1 MHPTWNILQAMLHCR
16 YKAWQLAKSD
26 VQENVN
32 FVIEGATLNIPVATL
47 SSNDKLVL
55 MALHQGHR
63 GSQQTSSSIN
73 VTYSDQ
79 RTSAIK
85 LRTNSKKA
93 QALWTKA
100 VDTINE
106 IAAPAFDRNAHCP
119 DCKFHD
125 VCYQRLKERDCISLL
140 SGMSPKVILKF
151 QKKGIYSIAQLSH
164 LFRPRRRR
172 RHPQVS
178 TNYLWELKAL
188 AITEQKTFVLY
199 PPDVKSQPISIYM
212 DFEGLPDEGWIYLI
226 GLIVK
231 KEDEQDIQYSF
242 WADSK
247 ENEAAIFTSLFD
259 ILKSYPE
266 ATIYHYG
273 SYETKALKQ
282 VQKRNPQFKSDIAA
296 IEPRLV
302 NLLGF
307 LRTHVYPPI
316 YSNGLK
322 ELGGFLRYKWAIE
335 AVDGQKSI
343 FYRKEWEHT
352 RTEDLKDSLIRYN
365 LDDCYALSVV
375 KRWFEHLATN
385 AVQSDVQQVS
395 EMKRQSIYKLQNNPE
410 LGEDFQFISKAAYF
424 DYQRSKIYLKN
435 KSAISR
441 AATTGQK
448 PKTNKKG
455 VMVWQP
461 KKVNKVIALRPLPAC
476 PRCGS
481 PKVYQYKKKIILK
494 QTDLKFTKTG
504 IRQHVVEYQATRAKC
519 GNCYKQ
525 YNNHN
530 FRRFHYGN
538 NVFAYATNLYLSYNI
553 SNYMISK
560 IMQEQFGIWINP
572 MYLVMRKEKWWKEW
586 QPEVDYIWK
595 TILNSPVIHI
605 DETSI
610 SLEKKSGYVWVFAT
624 THTVFYYYTDTRE
637 GDFLHEWLKDYKG
650 VIVTDFFPSYESLPI
665 KRQKC
670 LIHFIGDLNDDLYK
684 NPFDEEY
691 KSIVVAFN
699 TLLRK
704 IIGTIN
710 RHGLFREHLE
720 KHVKDIDQFFNDFI
734 EPARKSELS
743 KKYAKRFQK
752 HWEQLWTF
760 LHYDGVPWNNNN
772 AEAAVKAFAQYRR
785 GVKGMIGEHGL
796 QEYLKMLSIAQ
807 TCRYRNIKF
816 LSFLRRKAGIW
827 QNIPPEALPGYLPFE
842 QAMLYARK
850 LKFQRREEWLKW
862 GRSDKRPS
870 FMPFIPDRIYKDA
883 GWTNWADWLGV
894 SFLPFEKARAY
905 MRRLGLKN
913 REEYRNWLKSGKRP
927 KTIPHEPENI
937 YKYTGWNGLGDWL
950 GTGNIQNQKKTKLPY
965 EQAKAYVQAIGI
977 KTWNEYIKWSASGER
992 PVTIPAAP
1000 DKTYHEFENWGEFL
1014 GTNRIAHQKKEFW
1027 SYQQAKEF
1035 LTGLHIRSKTQF
1047 VTFCKNGVIPPE
1059 IPRDPMT
1066 YYEKSN
1072 TWINY
1077 SDFLTKAAIS

>member
-1 MHPTWNILQAMLHCR
+1 MEPNWGILHAMLHCR
-16 YKAWQLAKSD
+16 YKAWQLARSD
-26 VQENVN
+26 EQTTASAILDVPIKVPT
-32 FVIEGATLNIPVATL
+32 VSL
-47 SSNDKLVL
+47 SSTDKLVL
-55 MALHQGHR
+55 TALYQGQSQ
-63 GSQQTSSSIN
+63 SQQNRQQAIA
-73 VTYSDQ
+73 VTYSNDQ
-79 RTSAIK
+79 TSTVK
-85 LRTNSKKA
+85 LRLNSKKA
-93 QALWTKA
+93 QTLFTDT
-100 VDTINE
+100 VDNINSVT
-106 IAAPAFDRNAHCP
+106 PPPFYRNAHCP
-119 DCKFHD
+119 ECKFHD
-125 VCYQRLKERDCISLL
+125 SCYQKLKERDCISLL
-140 SGMSPKVILKF
+140 TGMSPKVILKF
-151 QKKGIYSIAQLSH
+151 NKRGIYSIAQLSH

-199 PPDVKSQPISIYM
+199 PPDVKAAPISIYF

-226 GLIVK
+226 GVIITA
-231 KEDEQDIQYSF
+231 ENEQDKSYSF
-242 WADSK
+242 WADAK
-247 ENEAAIFTSLFD
+247 EQEKDIFTSLFEL
-259 ILKSYPE
+259 LKQYPE
-266 ATIYHYG
+266 APIYHYG
-273 SYETKALKQ
+273 SYETKGIKQAQKKWPHLK
-282 VQKRNPQFKSDIAA
+282 NDITD
-296 IEPRLV
+296 IELRMV

-316 YSNGLK
+316 YGNGLK
-322 ELGGFLRYKWAIE
+322 ELASFLCFKWSIE
-335 AVDGQKSI
+335 GLDGLKSI
-343 FYRKEWEHT
+343 EWRKSWERDKAAT
-352 RTEDLKDSLIRYN
+352 LKENLIQYN
-365 LDDCYALSVV
+365 LDDCKALSIV
-375 KRWFEHLATN
+375 KRWFVHLASN
-385 AVQSDVQQVS
+385 GEQEHIQQVS
-395 EMKRQSIYKLQNNPE
+395 EMKRQSMYKLQNNPE

-435 KSAISR
+435 KNTISH

-448 PKTNKKG
+448 PKSNKKG

-461 KKVNKVIALRPLPAC
+461 KMVNEIVSLRPLPAC

-481 PKVYQYKKKIILK
+481 SKVYQYKKKVILR

-530 FRRFHYGN
+530 FRRFHYGS
-538 NVFAYATNLYLSYNI
+538 NVFAYATNLYISYNI

-595 TILNSPVIHI
+595 TILSSPVIHI

-624 THTVFYYYTDTRE
+624 THTVFYHYTDTRE
-637 GDFLHEWLKDYKG
+637 GDFLHEWLKEYKG

-665 KRQKC
+665 QRQKC
-670 LIHFIGDLNDDLYK
+670 LIHFIRDLNDDLFK

-691 KSIVVAFN
+691 KSIVVGFN

-710 RHGLFREHLE
+710 HYGLFKTHLQ
-720 KHVKDIDQFFNDFI
+720 KHVSDTERFFRDYI
-734 EPARKSELS
+734 EPEHKSELS

-796 QEYLKMLSIAQ
+796 REYLKMLSIAQ

-827 QNIPPEALPGYLPFE
+827 QNVPQEALTGYLPFE
-842 QAMLYARK
+842 QATQYARK
-850 LKFQRREEWLKW
+850 LKFQKREEWQEW
-862 GRSDKRPS
+862 GRSDKRPH
-870 FMPFIPDRIYKDA
+870 FIPFIPDRVYKDT
-883 GWTNWADWLGV
+883 GWGNWADWLGV
-894 SFLPFEKARAY
+894 GFLSFEKARAY

-913 REEYRNWLKSGKRP
+913 REEYREWLKSGKRP
-927 KTIPHEPENI
+927 STIPHEPENI

-965 EQAKAYVQAIGI
+965 EQAKAYVQAVGI

-1000 DKTYHEFENWGEFL
+1000 DKAYHEFETWGEFL
-1014 GTNRIAHQKKEFW
+1014 GTNRVANQNKIFW
-1027 SYQQAKEF
+1027 DYLKAKEY
-1035 LTGLHIRSKTQF
+1035 LAQLNIRSKTQF
-1047 VTFCKNGVIPPE
+1047 VTMCKNGSIPLE

-1066 YYEKSN
+1066 HYRKN
-1072 TWINY
+1072 DTWISY
-1077 SDFLTKAAIS
+1077 KDFLGSTN